1 MLAQLNLKVIK
12 AMLDKV
18 LQNIKE
24 TFKSYPDVNRTRK
37 DPTQFRTERIEEK
50 DRRVENVHFGSKW
63 LESALTENS
72 LISGASLKK
81 AEIFLGDFDIFGHP
95 K

>member
-24 TFKSYPDVNRTRK
+24 TFKSYPDVNRTIK

-72 LISGASLKK
+72 LVSGASLKK
-81 AEIFLGDFDIFGHP
+81 AEIFYGYFDIYSGS